1 MWDPGFRTGPPGGG
15 LEGNQGD
22 GEGGVGMTLL
32 FLTSPGLA
40 LSDTGKGCNRTGRC
54 VHILLYQ
61 VLRTGIW
68 DPQAHV
74 VGPRVLEDVPGSRHM
89 GVLKNR

>member
-15 LEGNQGD
+15 QEGNQGD

-40 LSDTGKGCNRTGRC
+40 LSDTGKCVTG
-54 VHILLYQ
+54 Q
-61 VLRTGIW
+61 V
-68 DPQAHV
+68 V
-74 VGPRVLEDVPGSRHM
+74 CS
-89 GVLKNR
+89 

>member
-40 LSDTGKGCNRTGRC
+40 LSDTGKGVTG
-54 VHILLYQ
+54 Q
-61 VLRTGIW
+61 VVCSYPFVPSSTYRDMGPTGTCGGT
-68 DPQAHV
+68 QSF
-74 VGPRVLEDVPGSRHM
+74 GRRPGLTTHGGSQ
-89 GVLKNR
+89 K